1 LFIYLIPIFSSLI
14 GWFTNF
20 IAVKM
25 LFHPQKPIDFK
36 LFKIQGIFPKRQAQI
51 AEKLGTIVAT
61 ELLSSSD
68 LSQQILKEDNLDKFY
83 GKVEKHI
90 VEYIRVQLPKKFSIF
105 SVLITEKLKMKIV
118 SEVMQQI
125 KAKGPSVFNLFLNDL
140 ENNLD
145 IGGMINKK
153 VSAFDSNR
161 LEQLLKSLMK
171 QEFKFIEWIGAIL
184 GFLIGCLQL
193 LLLYFQGALP
203 PF

>member
-1 LFIYLIPIFSSLI
+1 MFIYLIPLFSSLI

-51 AEKLGTIVAT
+51 AEKLGTIVAN

-68 LSQQILKEDNLDKFY
+68 LREQILKEDNLDKFY
-83 GKVEKHI
+83 TKVEGHI
-90 VEYIRVQLPKKFSIF
+90 MEYINVQLPKKFSIF
-105 SVLITEKLKMKIV
+105 SVLITDKVKSRIV

-125 KAKGPSVFNLFLNDL
+125 KAKGPSIFNLFLNDL
-140 ENNLD
+140 ESNLD

-153 VSAFDSNR
+153 VNKFESHK
-161 LEQLLKSLMK
+161 LEELLKSLMK

-184 GFLIGCLQL
+184 GFFIGCLQL

-203 PF
+203 SF